1 MFDSV
6 KEFAK
11 KHWEFL
17 FGAASAS
24 AIIFGFQVVNH
35 GPRTE
40 EELRAAIRFYELEL
54 EEIKKEK
61 KKNSKQLTYQLAAY
75 QL

>member
-1 MFDSV
+1 MFDSI

-11 KHWEFL
+11 QHWEFL

-24 AIIFGFQVVNH
+24 AVIFGFQVVNS
-35 GPRTE
+35 GPKTE
-40 EELRAAIRFYELEL
+40 EELKAAIKFYELEL

-61 KKNSKQLTYQLAAY
+61 KKSK
-75 QL
+75 

>member
-1 MFDSV
+1 MFDSI

-11 KHWEFL
+11 KHWEFI
-17 FGAASAS
+17 FGATTSA
-24 AIIFGFQVVNH
+24 ALIFGFQVVNH

-40 EELRAAIRFYELEL
+40 EELKAAIKFYELEL

-61 KKNSKQLTYQLAAY
+61 KKSK
-75 QL
+75 